1 MYPIIKDTDFSNKLV
16 SKLKE
21 NKSNSKN
28 VSDILSDFEKDLDE
42 DIFFKDNVE
51 TDINVN
57 QENSNFMVSQVVGL
71 ILSSPEFQKQ

>member
-28 VSDILSDFEKDLDE
+28 VSDNLSDFEKDLDE

-57 QENSNFMVSQVVGL
+57 QENSNFMVS
-71 ILSSPEFQKQ
+71 

>member
-1 MYPIIKDTDFSNKLV
+1 MYPIIKDPDFSNKLD

-28 VSDILSDFEKDLDE
+28 VSDNLSDFEKDLDE

>member
-57 QENSNFMVSQVVGL
+57 QENSNFMVS
-71 ILSSPEFQKQ
+71 